1 MSTLSSV
8 ILAST
13 IVSLISLT
21 GSVFLIKKDFL
32 TKYAFYL
39 VSFAAGVLLSTAL
52 LDLLPESV
60 RTEHTIEIQYPILFG
75 IVFLFLLERFLIWFH
90 HHDNTHNTKPSVYL
104 ILFGDGIH
112 NFFDG
117 IAIATTFLANP
128 KLGVITTLAIIAHEI
143 PQEIADFTI
152 LIHDGLSKTKAL
164 FFNFISALAALLGAV
179 LGVYFLSKLQYLLP
193 TFLAFTAG
201 TFIYITCSDLIP
213 DLHHDFKEHGKW
225 AQTIPFVF
233 GIVLMWLLIRLV
245 D

>member
-13 IVSLISLT
+13 VVSLISLI

-39 VSFAAGVLLSTAL
+39 VSFSAGVLLSTAL
-52 LDLLPESV
+52 LDLLPEAIKTKHNIGV
-60 RTEHTIEIQYPILFG
+60 HYPILFG
-75 IVFLFLLERFLIWFH
+75 IVFLFFLERFLIWFH

-117 IAIATTFLANP
+117 IAISASFLTNP
-128 KLGVITTLAIIAHEI
+128 KLGVVTTLAIIAHEI

-152 LIHDGLSKTKAL
+152 LIHGGLSKTKAL
-164 FFNFISALAALLGAV
+164 FFNFISALTALLGAI
-179 LGVYFLSKLQYLLP
+179 LGVYFLSKLQFLLP

-201 TFIYITCSDLIP
+201 TFIYITCADLIP
-213 DLHHDFKEHGKW
+213 DLHNDFKEHGKW
-225 AQTIPFVF
+225 AQTIPFIF
-233 GIVLMWLLIRLV
+233 GIVLMWLFIRLV